1 MTQAGAD
8 GSAGVP
14 SPLRT
19 DLSEGR

>member
-1 MTQAGAD
+1 MAQAGAD